1 MGRKT
6 INYYIKRVLAYYK
19 GKRKHIDLFVEHS
32 DYMVPG
38 RYTWSS
44 NMKYIYLKNGDNKKI
59 KEMLD
64 DNEEISSAKLKL
76 LNAAISII
84 FKTIYA
90 RSFSIDFFETKSK
103 EYTGV
108 IYVLNSNDNGFKI
121 FDFDNNSIVEFFFDI
136 EDYYRKLR
144 NYRRFC
150 DYFPMPELISSDS
163 ERLNIVTRLI
173 DSKGDIWDENDFDEV
188 MDDVLCKYLAYFK
201 VCKEKGAYC
210 MDAALRPRCDSF
222 GHAVRSKFIEKYV
235 PAELLKKEFPCIEL
249 HGDLHS
255 KNILIGSC
263 GEIYYIDW
271 ELSDMHIFFFDL
283 FYLIKSFAD
292 KGNPAYLDRSQACKL
307 FELEFKKE
315 YRLDY
320 LSVFILNCFDAR
332 LRFFDSLSDDNEK
345 ISLTYQ
351 LKRDMQFLEYARHKY
366 GAI

>member
-108 IYVLNSNDNGFKI
+108 IYVLN
-121 FDFDNNSIVEFFFDI
+121 
-136 EDYYRKLR
+136 
-144 NYRRFC
+144 
-150 DYFPMPELISSDS
+150 
-163 ERLNIVTRLI
+163 LN
-173 DSKGDIWDENDFDEV
+173 
-188 MDDVLCKYLAYFK
+188 
-201 VCKEKGAYC
+201 
-210 MDAALRPRCDSF
+210 
-222 GHAVRSKFIEKYV
+222 
-235 PAELLKKEFPCIEL
+235 
-249 HGDLHS
+249 
-255 KNILIGSC
+255 
-263 GEIYYIDW
+263 
-271 ELSDMHIFFFDL
+271 
-283 FYLIKSFAD
+283 FAH
-292 KGNPAYLDRSQACKL
+292 Q
-307 FELEFKKE
+307 
-315 YRLDY
+315 
-320 LSVFILNCFDAR
+320 
-332 LRFFDSLSDDNEK
+332 
-345 ISLTYQ
+345 
-351 LKRDMQFLEYARHKY
+351 
-366 GAI
+366 